1 MENNLRGGYCM
12 NKLRKKLITEQ
23 ETIEAYASNCQ
34 SSCESGCYGPCSAHM
49 YAAYEANINSA
60 YYNMYK

>member
-1 MENNLRGGYCM
+1 M
-12 NKLRKKLITEQ
+12 NKLRKKLVTQQ